1 MRCKKYCDIMF
12 HRFFIEMSSKEYCD
26 KCEFE
31 ITELDERHLIDSS
44 GKCNPNMY
52 DSPIIL
58 CQNCPR
64 TDFSSSLNI
73 LAPSERSRCP
83 PGTRDTFLHYF

>member
-58 CQNCPR
+58 CQNCCKYEE
-64 TDFSSSLNI
+64 SKLILNK
-73 LAPSERSRCP
+73 
-83 PGTRDTFLHYF
+83 D

>member
-1 MRCKKYCDIMF
+1 MHMKDTGTRNT
-12 HRFFIEMSSKEYCD
+12 RRGIEMSSKEYCD

-58 CQNCPR
+58 CQNCCKYEE
-64 TDFSSSLNI
+64 SK
-73 LAPSERSRCP
+73 
-83 PGTRDTFLHYF
+83 

>member
-1 MRCKKYCDIMF
+1 
-12 HRFFIEMSSKEYCD
+12 MSSKEYCD

-44 GKCNPNMY
+44 GKCNPNIY

-58 CQNCPR
+58 CQNCCKYEE
-64 TDFSSSLNI
+64 SK
-73 LAPSERSRCP
+73 
-83 PGTRDTFLHYF
+83 